1 MYINALGADIP
12 SPHTTD
18 SLAGFLAPPKY
29 QDKFFL
35 ALWIT
40 DFKNYDS
47 PPMTTN
53 LYQQNI
59 YGLLGVSYNATQKE
73 INEAYDRMI
82 KHFDSSPV
90 NSSYAMQPSLEERIA
105 LVQEAYDTLSNDKK
119 RSAYDQSINSQ
130 VTKITPNSAQAAGRQ
145 MKLSLHRNKQS
156 NQKSTR
162 LNVYQDYYGFSEK
175 PFDLTP
181 DPKYLYLSPKHKE
194 VLAHLVYGLQ
204 ENNGF
209 LKIIGEVGTGK
220 TMICRSFLQELRTD
234 FSIAYVFN
242 PAINELELLQTINSE
257 LGLPSEMDSKKKLV
271 DTLNVFLLSE
281 RKKGHRVVVI
291 IDEAQALQV
300 KVLDQLRLLSNLET
314 DTEKLIQIV
323 LIGQPELDQLLKK
336 SELRQLRQRIT
347 ISWELLPL
355 NRDETR
361 GYIQHR
367 VNVAL
372 GKGRVQFARSAVEL
386 IYKYSHGIPRMIN
399 VLADRSLLIAY
410 TMNTKKI
417 TPKIVRTA
425 VKDVGGLTPL
435 PTWMGTLWKSVLP
448 GLLALTILLFG
459 ANYLMLSDF
468 TKANR
473 EEKDINLLIKEN
485 PIIELP
491 QAGTSARKELEPV
504 IHNNKANA
512 QNPSPAIELLK
523 ARRIPSTKPLIISQ
537 QDKLVTYLA
546 SLSLNESRLEATNW
560 ILKKWNID
568 IASYQNKGESLLK
581 AIAEEQKL
589 LAYDLN
595 ANFDKL
601 AIFNYPAIL
610 EIALPNAQG
619 TKYLSLVSIN
629 GEDGIFGSVDRIEM
643 PLKVIDLMWTHKAI
657 ILWKDFESLPERF
670 GTGFEGKQAIWLQ
683 KNLRLLGFFKGR
695 EAPSYGPNT
704 QLSVAKFQRKHHIK
718 DDGQFGT
725 ESKIMLYGLSNIYQT
740 PKLLNP

>member
-1 MYINALGADIP
+1 
-12 SPHTTD
+12 
-18 SLAGFLAPPKY
+18 
-29 QDKFFL
+29 
-35 ALWIT
+35 
-40 DFKNYDS
+40 
-47 PPMTTN
+47 MTTN

-82 KHFDSSPV
+82 KNFDSSSA
-90 NSSYAMQPSLEERIA
+90 NFSYAMQPSLEERIA

-119 RSAYDQSINSQ
+119 RSAYDQSINTQ

-417 TPKIVRTA
+417 TPKIVRPA

-435 PTWMGTLWKSVLP
+435 PTWMGTFWKSVLP
-448 GLLALTILLFG
+448 GLLALSILLFG
-459 ANYLMLSDF
+459 ANYLILPDF
-468 TKANR
+468 TKTNR

-601 AIFNYPAIL
+601 AVFNYPVIL

-629 GEDGIFGSVDRIEM
+629 GEDGIFGSVDQIEM

>member
-1 MYINALGADIP
+1 
-12 SPHTTD
+12 
-18 SLAGFLAPPKY
+18 
-29 QDKFFL
+29 
-35 ALWIT
+35 
-40 DFKNYDS
+40 
-47 PPMTTN
+47 MTTN

-82 KHFDSSPV
+82 KNFDSSSA
-90 NSSYAMQPSLEERIA
+90 NFSYAMQPSLEERIA
-105 LVQEAYDTLSNDKK
+105 LVQKAYDTLSNDKK
-119 RSAYDQSINSQ
+119 RSAYDQSINTQ

-417 TPKIVRTA
+417 TPKIVRPA

-435 PTWMGTLWKSVLP
+435 PTWMGTFWKSVLP
-448 GLLALTILLFG
+448 GLLALSILLFG
-459 ANYLMLSDF
+459 ANYLILPDF
-468 TKANR
+468 TKTNR

-610 EIALPNAQG
+610 EIALPNTQG

-629 GEDGIFGSVDRIEM
+629 GEDGIFGSVDQIEM

-657 ILWKDFESLPERF
+657 ILWKDFESLPKPF

>member
-1 MYINALGADIP
+1 
-12 SPHTTD
+12 
-18 SLAGFLAPPKY
+18 
-29 QDKFFL
+29 
-35 ALWIT
+35 
-40 DFKNYDS
+40 
-47 PPMTTN
+47 MTTN

-90 NSSYAMQPSLEERIA
+90 NFSYAMQPSLEERIA

-119 RSAYDQSINSQ
+119 RSAYDQSINTQ

-271 DTLNVFLLSE
+271 DTLNAFLLSE

-314 DTEKLIQIV
+314 DTEKLIQLV

-485 PIIELP
+485 PIITNDINLLIKENPISESP

-504 IHNNKANA
+504 IHNNKVNA
-512 QNPSPAIELLK
+512 QSPSPAIELLK

-601 AIFNYPAIL
+601 AVFNYPAIL

-657 ILWKDFESLPERF
+657 ILWKDFEGLPERF

>member
-1 MYINALGADIP
+1 
-12 SPHTTD
+12 
-18 SLAGFLAPPKY
+18 
-29 QDKFFL
+29 
-35 ALWIT
+35 
-40 DFKNYDS
+40 
-47 PPMTTN
+47 
-53 LYQQNI
+53 
-59 YGLLGVSYNATQKE
+59 
-73 INEAYDRMI
+73 
-82 KHFDSSPV
+82 
-90 NSSYAMQPSLEERIA
+90 
-105 LVQEAYDTLSNDKK
+105 
-119 RSAYDQSINSQ
+119 
-130 VTKITPNSAQAAGRQ
+130 

-314 DTEKLIQIV
+314 DTEKLIQLV

-347 ISWELLPL
+347 ISWKLLPL

-367 VNVAL
+367 INVAL

-417 TPKIVRTA
+417 TPKIVRTT

-485 PIIELP
+485 PIITNGHISSKTRVPTIELP
-491 QAGTSARKELEPV
+491 RAGTPALKELEPV
-504 IHNNKANA
+504 THNNKANA
-512 QNPSPAIELLK
+512 QNPSSAIELLK

-568 IASYQNKGESLLK
+568 IASYQNKGASLLK

-601 AIFNYPAIL
+601 AVFNYPAIL
-610 EIALPNAQG
+610 EISLPNTQG

-670 GTGFEGKQAIWLQ
+670 GTGFDGKQAIWLQ

-704 QLSVAKFQRKHHIK
+704 QLSVAKFQRKHLIK

>member
-1 MYINALGADIP
+1 
-12 SPHTTD
+12 
-18 SLAGFLAPPKY
+18 
-29 QDKFFL
+29 
-35 ALWIT
+35 
-40 DFKNYDS
+40 
-47 PPMTTN
+47 MTTN

-119 RSAYDQSINSQ
+119 RSAYDQSINTQ
-130 VTKITPNSAQAAGRQ
+130 VAKITPNSAQAAGRQ

-271 DTLNVFLLSE
+271 DTLNAFLLSE

-485 PIIELP
+485 PIITNGHISSKTRVPTIELP
-491 QAGTSARKELEPV
+491 RAGTPALKELEP
-504 IHNNKANA
+504 ITHNNKANA
-512 QNPSPAIELLK
+512 QDPSSAIELLK

-568 IASYQNKGESLLK
+568 IASYQNKGGSLLK

-601 AIFNYPAIL
+601 AVFNYPAIL
-610 EIALPNAQG
+610 EIALPNTQG

-657 ILWKDFESLPERF
+657 ILWKDFEGLPERF

>member
-1 MYINALGADIP
+1 
-12 SPHTTD
+12 
-18 SLAGFLAPPKY
+18 
-29 QDKFFL
+29 
-35 ALWIT
+35 
-40 DFKNYDS
+40 
-47 PPMTTN
+47 MTTN

-82 KHFDSSPV
+82 KNFDSSSA
-90 NSSYAMQPSLEERIA
+90 NFSYAMQPSLEERIA
-105 LVQEAYDTLSNDKK
+105 LVQKAYDTLSNDKK
-119 RSAYDQSINSQ
+119 RSAYDQSINTQ

-417 TPKIVRTA
+417 TPKIVRPA

-435 PTWMGTLWKSVLP
+435 PTWMGTFWKNVLP
-448 GLLALTILLFG
+448 GLLALSILLFG
-459 ANYLMLSDF
+459 ANYLILPDF
-468 TKANR
+468 TKTNR

-512 QNPSPAIELLK
+512 QYPSPAIELLK

-601 AIFNYPAIL
+601 AVFNYPAIL

-629 GEDGIFGSVDRIEM
+629 GKDGIFGSVDRIEM

>member
-1 MYINALGADIP
+1 
-12 SPHTTD
+12 
-18 SLAGFLAPPKY
+18 
-29 QDKFFL
+29 
-35 ALWIT
+35 
-40 DFKNYDS
+40 
-47 PPMTTN
+47 MTTN

-59 YGLLGVSYNATQKE
+59 YEVLGVNYNATQKE
-73 INEAYDRMI
+73 INNAYELMI
-82 KHFDSSPV
+82 KHFDSSV
-90 NSSYAMQPSLEERIA
+90 GNLSHTMQPSLEERIA
-105 LVQEAYDTLSNDKK
+105 LVQEAYDTLSNENK
-119 RSAYDQSINSQ
+119 RSAYDQTISSQ
-130 VTKITPNSAQAAGRQ
+130 VTRIQPNSVQAAVSQ
-145 MKLSLHRNKQS
+145 MKASLQKNKQL
-156 NQKSTR
+156 NQKSKR

-271 DTLNVFLLSE
+271 DTLNDFLLAE

-314 DTEKLIQIV
+314 ETEKLIQIV
-323 LIGQPELDQLLKK
+323 LIGQPELDQLLKTN
-336 SELRQLRQRIT
+336 ELRQLRQRIT

-367 VNVAL
+367 INVAL
-372 GKGRVQFARSAVEL
+372 GKGRVQFARSAIEL

-417 TPKIVRTA
+417 TPKIVRPA
-425 VKDVGGLTPL
+425 VKDIGGLTPL
-435 PTWMGTLWKSVLP
+435 PTWMDTLWKNILP
-448 GLLALTILLFG
+448 GLLALGIVLFG
-459 ANYLMLSDF
+459 ANYFTLPDF
-468 TKANR
+468 SKKNQD
-473 EEKDINLLIKEN
+473 EKNISLLIQEN
-485 PIIELP
+485 PIIPNNKILSESRLPIIELP
-491 QAGTSARKELEPV
+491 QATTSALKGLEP
-504 IHNNKANA
+504 IIPRNEANT
-512 QNPSPAIELLK
+512 QDKPPAIELLS

-537 QDKLVTYLA
+537 EDKLVTYLA

-581 AIAEEQKL
+581 SIDEEQKL

-601 AIFNYPAIL
+601 AVFNYPAIL
-610 EIALPNAQG
+610 EIALPKAQG

-629 GEDGIFGSVDRIEM
+629 GENGIFGSVDRIKM
-643 PLKVIDLMWTHKAI
+643 PLNVIDLMWTHKAI
-657 ILWKDFESLPERF
+657 ILWKDFENLPAIF
-670 GTGFEGKQAIWLQ
+670 GTGFKGKPAIWLQ

-704 QLSVAKFQRKHHIK
+704 QRSVAKFQRKHLIK

-740 PKLLNP
+740 PKLLNQ

>member
-1 MYINALGADIP
+1 
-12 SPHTTD
+12 
-18 SLAGFLAPPKY
+18 
-29 QDKFFL
+29 
-35 ALWIT
+35 
-40 DFKNYDS
+40 
-47 PPMTTN
+47 MTTN

-90 NSSYAMQPSLEERIA
+90 NFSYAMQPSLEERIA

-119 RSAYDQSINSQ
+119 RSAYDQSINTQ
-130 VTKITPNSAQAAGRQ
+130 VTKITPNSVQAAGRQ

-271 DTLNVFLLSE
+271 DTLNAFLLCE

-336 SELRQLRQRIT
+336 NELRQLRQRIT

-417 TPKIVRTA
+417 TPKIVRPA

-435 PTWMGTLWKSVLP
+435 PTWMGTLWKSLLP

-485 PIIELP
+485 PIITNGHISSKTRGPIIELP
-491 QAGTSARKELEPV
+491 QAGTSALKELEPV
-504 IHNNKANA
+504 THNNKANA
-512 QNPSPAIELLK
+512 QDPSSAIELLK

-601 AIFNYPAIL
+601 AVFNYPAIL
-610 EIALPNAQG
+610 EIALPNTQG

>member
-1 MYINALGADIP
+1 
-12 SPHTTD
+12 
-18 SLAGFLAPPKY
+18 
-29 QDKFFL
+29 
-35 ALWIT
+35 
-40 DFKNYDS
+40 
-47 PPMTTN
+47 
-53 LYQQNI
+53 
-59 YGLLGVSYNATQKE
+59 
-73 INEAYDRMI
+73 
-82 KHFDSSPV
+82 
-90 NSSYAMQPSLEERIA
+90 
-105 LVQEAYDTLSNDKK
+105 
-119 RSAYDQSINSQ
+119 
-130 VTKITPNSAQAAGRQ
+130 
-145 MKLSLHRNKQS
+145 
-156 NQKSTR
+156 
-162 LNVYQDYYGFSEK
+162 
-175 PFDLTP
+175 
-181 DPKYLYLSPKHKE
+181 
-194 VLAHLVYGLQ
+194 
-204 ENNGF
+204 
-209 LKIIGEVGTGK
+209 
-220 TMICRSFLQELRTD
+220 
-234 FSIAYVFN
+234 
-242 PAINELELLQTINSE
+242 
-257 LGLPSEMDSKKKLV
+257 
-271 DTLNVFLLSE
+271 
-281 RKKGHRVVVI
+281 
-291 IDEAQALQV
+291 
-300 KVLDQLRLLSNLET
+300 
-314 DTEKLIQIV
+314 
-323 LIGQPELDQLLKK
+323 
-336 SELRQLRQRIT
+336 
-347 ISWELLPL
+347 
-355 NRDETR
+355 
-361 GYIQHR
+361 
-367 VNVAL
+367 
-372 GKGRVQFARSAVEL
+372 
-386 IYKYSHGIPRMIN
+386 MIN

-435 PTWMGTLWKSVLP
+435 PTWMGTLWKSLLP

-485 PIIELP
+485 PIITNGHISSKTRVPTIELP
-491 QAGTSARKELEPV
+491 RAGTPALKELEPV
-504 IHNNKANA
+504 THNNKANA
-512 QNPSPAIELLK
+512 QNPSSAIELLK

-601 AIFNYPAIL
+601 AVFNYPAIL
-610 EIALPNAQG
+610 EIALPNTQG

-670 GTGFEGKQAIWLQ
+670 GTGFDGKQAIWLQ

>member
-1 MYINALGADIP
+1 
-12 SPHTTD
+12 
-18 SLAGFLAPPKY
+18 
-29 QDKFFL
+29 
-35 ALWIT
+35 
-40 DFKNYDS
+40 
-47 PPMTTN
+47 MTTN

-119 RSAYDQSINSQ
+119 RSAYDQSINTQ
-130 VTKITPNSAQAAGRQ
+130 VAKITPNSAQAAGRQ

-220 TMICRSFLQELRTD
+220 TIICRSFLQELRTD

-367 VNVAL
+367 INVAL

-417 TPKIVRTA
+417 TPKIVHTA

-485 PIIELP
+485 PIITNGHISSKTRVPTIELP
-491 QAGTSARKELEPV
+491 RAGTPALKELEP
-504 IHNNKANA
+504 ITHNNKANA
-512 QNPSPAIELLK
+512 QDPSSAIELLK

-601 AIFNYPAIL
+601 AVFNYPAIL

-629 GEDGIFGSVDRIEM
+629 GENGIFGSVDRIEM

-670 GTGFEGKQAIWLQ
+670 GTGFDGKQAIWLQ

>member
-1 MYINALGADIP
+1 
-12 SPHTTD
+12 
-18 SLAGFLAPPKY
+18 
-29 QDKFFL
+29 
-35 ALWIT
+35 
-40 DFKNYDS
+40 
-47 PPMTTN
+47 MTTN

-90 NSSYAMQPSLEERIA
+90 NFSYAMQPSLEERIA

-119 RSAYDQSINSQ
+119 RSAYDQSINTQ

-417 TPKIVRTA
+417 TPKIVRPA

-435 PTWMGTLWKSVLP
+435 PTWMGTFWKSVLP
-448 GLLALTILLFG
+448 GLLALSILLFG
-459 ANYLMLSDF
+459 ANYLILPDF
-468 TKANR
+468 TKTNR

-512 QNPSPAIELLK
+512 QYPSPAIELLK

-610 EIALPNAQG
+610 EIALPNTQG

-629 GEDGIFGSVDRIEM
+629 GEDGIFGSVDQIEM

-657 ILWKDFESLPERF
+657 ILWKDFESLPKPF

-725 ESKIMLYGLSNIYQT
+725 ESKIMLYSLSNIYQT

>member
-1 MYINALGADIP
+1 
-12 SPHTTD
+12 
-18 SLAGFLAPPKY
+18 
-29 QDKFFL
+29 
-35 ALWIT
+35 
-40 DFKNYDS
+40 
-47 PPMTTN
+47 MTTN

-119 RSAYDQSINSQ
+119 RSAYDQSINTQ
-130 VTKITPNSAQAAGRQ
+130 LTQITPNSAQAAGRQ

-355 NRDETR
+355 NREETR

-367 VNVAL
+367 INVAL

-417 TPKIVRTA
+417 TPKIVRTT

-485 PIIELP
+485 PIITDSHISSKTRVPTIELP
-491 QAGTSARKELEPV
+491 QAGTSALKELEPLT
-504 IHNNKANA
+504 HNNKANA
-512 QNPSPAIELLK
+512 QDPSSAIELLK

-568 IASYQNKGESLLK
+568 IASYQNKDESLLK
-581 AIAEEQKL
+581 AIADEQKL

-601 AIFNYPAIL
+601 AVFNYPAIL

-643 PLKVIDLMWTHKAI
+643 PLKAIDLMWTHKAI
-657 ILWKDFESLPERF
+657 ILWKNFENLPEHF

-695 EAPSYGPNT
+695 EAPSYGPST
-704 QLSVAKFQRKHHIK
+704 QLSVAKFQRRHHIK

>member
-1 MYINALGADIP
+1 
-12 SPHTTD
+12 
-18 SLAGFLAPPKY
+18 
-29 QDKFFL
+29 
-35 ALWIT
+35 
-40 DFKNYDS
+40 
-47 PPMTTN
+47 
-53 LYQQNI
+53 
-59 YGLLGVSYNATQKE
+59 
-73 INEAYDRMI
+73 
-82 KHFDSSPV
+82 
-90 NSSYAMQPSLEERIA
+90 MQPSLEERIA

-119 RSAYDQSINSQ
+119 RSAYDQSINTQ
-130 VTKITPNSAQAAGRQ
+130 VTKITPNSVQAAGRQ

-271 DTLNVFLLSE
+271 DTLNAFLLSE

-473 EEKDINLLIKEN
+473 EEKDINLLIKGN
-485 PIIELP
+485 PIITNGHISSKTRVPTIELP
-491 QAGTSARKELEPV
+491 RAGTPALKKLEP
-504 IHNNKANA
+504 ITRNNKANA
-512 QNPSPAIELLK
+512 QEPSSAIELLK

-560 ILKKWNID
+560 ILEKWNID
-568 IASYQNKGESLLK
+568 IASYQNKGASLLK

-601 AIFNYPAIL
+601 AVFNYPAIL
-610 EIALPNAQG
+610 EISLPNTQG

-643 PLKVIDLMWTHKAI
+643 PLKAIDLMWTHKAI
-657 ILWKDFESLPERF
+657 ILWKDFEGLPERF

>member
-1 MYINALGADIP
+1 
-12 SPHTTD
+12 
-18 SLAGFLAPPKY
+18 
-29 QDKFFL
+29 
-35 ALWIT
+35 
-40 DFKNYDS
+40 
-47 PPMTTN
+47 MTTN

-73 INEAYDRMI
+73 INEAYDRII

-90 NSSYAMQPSLEERIA
+90 NFSYAMQPSLEERIA

-119 RSAYDQSINSQ
+119 RSAYDQSINTQ
-130 VTKITPNSAQAAGRQ
+130 VIKITPNSAQAAGRQ

-162 LNVYQDYYGFSEK
+162 LNVYQDYYGFLEK

-220 TMICRSFLQELRTD
+220 TMICRSFLQELRAD

-271 DTLNVFLLSE
+271 DTLNAFLLRE

-300 KVLDQLRLLSNLET
+300 QVLDQLRLLSNLET

-417 TPKIVRTA
+417 TPKIVRPA

-435 PTWMGTLWKSVLP
+435 PTWMGTFWKSVLP
-448 GLLALTILLFG
+448 GLLALSILLFG
-459 ANYLMLSDF
+459 ANYLILPDF
-468 TKANR
+468 TKTNR

-491 QAGTSARKELEPV
+491 RAGTSARKELEPV

-512 QNPSPAIELLK
+512 QNTSPAIELLK

-610 EIALPNAQG
+610 EIALPNTQG

-629 GEDGIFGSVDRIEM
+629 GEDGIFGSVDQIEM
-643 PLKVIDLMWTHKAI
+643 ALKVIDLMWTHKAI
-657 ILWKDFESLPERF
+657 ILWKDFESLPKPF

>member
-1 MYINALGADIP
+1 
-12 SPHTTD
+12 
-18 SLAGFLAPPKY
+18 
-29 QDKFFL
+29 
-35 ALWIT
+35 
-40 DFKNYDS
+40 
-47 PPMTTN
+47 MTTN

-119 RSAYDQSINSQ
+119 RSAYDQSINTQ
-130 VTKITPNSAQAAGRQ
+130 VTKITPNSVQAAGRQ

-271 DTLNVFLLSE
+271 DTLNAFLLSE

-485 PIIELP
+485 PIITNGHISSKTRVPTIELP
-491 QAGTSARKELEPV
+491 RAGTPALKELEP
-504 IHNNKANA
+504 ITHNNKANA
-512 QNPSPAIELLK
+512 QDPSSAIELLK

-568 IASYQNKGESLLK
+568 IASYQNKGASLLK

-601 AIFNYPAIL
+601 AVFNYPAIL
-610 EIALPNAQG
+610 EISLPNTQG

-670 GTGFEGKQAIWLQ
+670 GTGFDGKQAIWLQ

>member
-1 MYINALGADIP
+1 
-12 SPHTTD
+12 
-18 SLAGFLAPPKY
+18 
-29 QDKFFL
+29 L

-119 RSAYDQSINSQ
+119 RSAYDQSINTQ
-130 VTKITPNSAQAAGRQ
+130 VTKITPNSVQAAGRQ

-314 DTEKLIQIV
+314 DTEKLIQLV

-367 VNVAL
+367 INVAL

-417 TPKIVRTA
+417 TPKIVRTT

-459 ANYLMLSDF
+459 ANYLKLADF

-485 PIIELP
+485 PIITNGHISSKTRGPIIELP
-491 QAGTSARKELEPV
+491 QAGTSALKELEPV
-504 IHNNKANA
+504 THNNKANA
-512 QNPSPAIELLK
+512 QAPSSATELLK

-601 AIFNYPAIL
+601 AVFNYPAIL

-629 GEDGIFGSVDRIEM
+629 GKDGIFGSVDRIEM

-657 ILWKDFESLPERF
+657 ILWKDFEGLPERF

>member
-1 MYINALGADIP
+1 
-12 SPHTTD
+12 
-18 SLAGFLAPPKY
+18 
-29 QDKFFL
+29 
-35 ALWIT
+35 
-40 DFKNYDS
+40 
-47 PPMTTN
+47 MTTN

-119 RSAYDQSINSQ
+119 RSAYDQSINTQ

-271 DTLNVFLLSE
+271 DTLNAFLLSE

-417 TPKIVRTA
+417 TPKIVRPA

-485 PIIELP
+485 PIITNGHISSKTRVPTIELP
-491 QAGTSARKELEPV
+491 QAGTSALKELEPV
-504 IHNNKANA
+504 THNNKANA
-512 QNPSPAIELLK
+512 QDPSSAIELLK

-601 AIFNYPAIL
+601 AVFNYPAIL

>member
-1 MYINALGADIP
+1 
-12 SPHTTD
+12 
-18 SLAGFLAPPKY
+18 
-29 QDKFFL
+29 
-35 ALWIT
+35 
-40 DFKNYDS
+40 
-47 PPMTTN
+47 MTTN

-119 RSAYDQSINSQ
+119 RSAYDQSINTQ

-314 DTEKLIQIV
+314 DTEKLIQLV

-485 PIIELP
+485 PIITNGHISSKTRGPTIELP
-491 QAGTSARKELEPV
+491 RAGTPALKEPES
-504 IHNNKANA
+504 ITHNNKANA
-512 QNPSPAIELLK
+512 QDPSSAIELLK

-601 AIFNYPAIL
+601 AVFNYPAIL
-610 EIALPNAQG
+610 EISLPNTQG

>member
-1 MYINALGADIP
+1 
-12 SPHTTD
+12 
-18 SLAGFLAPPKY
+18 
-29 QDKFFL
+29 
-35 ALWIT
+35 
-40 DFKNYDS
+40 
-47 PPMTTN
+47 MTTN

-82 KHFDSSPV
+82 KHFDSSAV
-90 NSSYAMQPSLEERIA
+90 NFSYEMQPSLEERIA

-119 RSAYDQSINSQ
+119 RSAYDQSINTQ
-130 VTKITPNSAQAAGRQ
+130 ATKITPNSVQAAGHQ
-145 MKLSLHRNKQS
+145 MKLSLDRNKQH

-220 TMICRSFLQELRTD
+220 TMICRSFLRELRTD

-257 LGLPSEMDSKKKLV
+257 LGLPYEMDSKKKLV

-336 SELRQLRQRIT
+336 SGLRQLRQRIT

-367 VNVAL
+367 INVAL

-417 TPKIVRTA
+417 TPKIVRPA

-435 PTWMGTLWKSVLP
+435 PTWIGTFGKSVLP
-448 GLLALTILLFG
+448 WLLALSILLFG
-459 ANYLMLSDF
+459 ANYLMLPDF

-485 PIIELP
+485 PIITNGHISPKTRGPIIELP
-491 QAGTSARKELEPV
+491 QAETSALKELEPGT
-504 IHNNKANA
+504 HNSKANV
-512 QNPSPAIELLK
+512 QNASSAIELLK

-560 ILKKWNID
+560 ILKKWNIE
-568 IASYQNKGESLLK
+568 IASYQNKGGSLLK

-601 AIFNYPAIL
+601 AVFNYPAIL
-610 EIALPNAQG
+610 EITLPNTQG

-725 ESKIMLYGLSNIYQT
+725 ESKIMLYGLSSIYQT
-740 PKLLNP
+740 PRLLNP

>member
-1 MYINALGADIP
+1 
-12 SPHTTD
+12 
-18 SLAGFLAPPKY
+18 
-29 QDKFFL
+29 L

-90 NSSYAMQPSLEERIA
+90 NFSYAMQPSLEERIA

-119 RSAYDQSINSQ
+119 RSAYDQSINTQ

-271 DTLNVFLLSE
+271 DTLNAFLFSE

-417 TPKIVRTA
+417 TPKIVRPA

-435 PTWMGTLWKSVLP
+435 PTRMGTLWKSVLP
-448 GLLALTILLFG
+448 GLLALSILLFG
-459 ANYLMLSDF
+459 ANYLILPDF
-468 TKANR
+468 TKTNR

-491 QAGTSARKELEPV
+491 QAGTSALKELEPV
-504 IHNNKANA
+504 THNNKANA
-512 QNPSPAIELLK
+512 QNPSSAIELLK

-601 AIFNYPAIL
+601 AVFNYPAIL

-629 GEDGIFGSVDRIEM
+629 GKDGIFGSVDRIEM
-643 PLKVIDLMWTHKAI
+643 PLKAIDLMWTHKAI

-670 GTGFEGKQAIWLQ
+670 GTGFEGRQAIWLQ

>member
-1 MYINALGADIP
+1 
-12 SPHTTD
+12 
-18 SLAGFLAPPKY
+18 
-29 QDKFFL
+29 
-35 ALWIT
+35 
-40 DFKNYDS
+40 
-47 PPMTTN
+47 MTTN

-90 NSSYAMQPSLEERIA
+90 NFSYAMQPSLEERIA

-119 RSAYDQSINSQ
+119 RSAYDQSINTQ
-130 VTKITPNSAQAAGRQ
+130 VTKITPNSVQAAGRQ

-271 DTLNVFLLSE
+271 DTLNAFLLSE

-367 VNVAL
+367 INVAL

-417 TPKIVRTA
+417 TPKIVRPA

-435 PTWMGTLWKSVLP
+435 PTWMGTLWKSLLP

-485 PIIELP
+485 PIITNGHISSKTRVPTIELP
-491 QAGTSARKELEPV
+491 RAGTPALKELEP
-504 IHNNKANA
+504 ITHNNKANA
-512 QNPSPAIELLK
+512 QDPSSAIELLK

-568 IASYQNKGESLLK
+568 IASYQNKGASLLK

-601 AIFNYPAIL
+601 AVFNYPAIL

-629 GEDGIFGSVDRIEM
+629 GKDGIFGSVDRIEM
-643 PLKVIDLMWTHKAI
+643 PLKAIDLMWTHKAI

>member
-1 MYINALGADIP
+1 
-12 SPHTTD
+12 
-18 SLAGFLAPPKY
+18 
-29 QDKFFL
+29 
-35 ALWIT
+35 
-40 DFKNYDS
+40 
-47 PPMTTN
+47 MTTN

-59 YGLLGVSYNATQKE
+59 YGLLGVSFNATQKE

-82 KHFDSSPV
+82 KNFDSSSA
-90 NSSYAMQPSLEERIA
+90 NFSYAMQPSLEERIA
-105 LVQEAYDTLSNDKK
+105 LVQKAYDTLSNDKK
-119 RSAYDQSINSQ
+119 RSAYDQSINTQ

-417 TPKIVRTA
+417 TPKIVRPA

-435 PTWMGTLWKSVLP
+435 PTWMGTFWKSVLP
-448 GLLALTILLFG
+448 GLLALSILLFG
-459 ANYLMLSDF
+459 ANYLILPDF
-468 TKANR
+468 TKTNR

-491 QAGTSARKELEPV
+491 RAGTSARKELEPV

-610 EIALPNAQG
+610 EIALPNTQG

-629 GEDGIFGSVDRIEM
+629 GEDGIFGSVDQIEM

-657 ILWKDFESLPERF
+657 ILWKDFESLPKPF

>member
-1 MYINALGADIP
+1 
-12 SPHTTD
+12 
-18 SLAGFLAPPKY
+18 
-29 QDKFFL
+29 
-35 ALWIT
+35 
-40 DFKNYDS
+40 
-47 PPMTTN
+47 
-53 LYQQNI
+53 
-59 YGLLGVSYNATQKE
+59 
-73 INEAYDRMI
+73 
-82 KHFDSSPV
+82 
-90 NSSYAMQPSLEERIA
+90 
-105 LVQEAYDTLSNDKK
+105 
-119 RSAYDQSINSQ
+119 
-130 VTKITPNSAQAAGRQ
+130 
-145 MKLSLHRNKQS
+145 
-156 NQKSTR
+156 
-162 LNVYQDYYGFSEK
+162 
-175 PFDLTP
+175 
-181 DPKYLYLSPKHKE
+181 
-194 VLAHLVYGLQ
+194 
-204 ENNGF
+204 
-209 LKIIGEVGTGK
+209 
-220 TMICRSFLQELRTD
+220 
-234 FSIAYVFN
+234 
-242 PAINELELLQTINSE
+242 
-257 LGLPSEMDSKKKLV
+257 
-271 DTLNVFLLSE
+271 
-281 RKKGHRVVVI
+281 
-291 IDEAQALQV
+291 
-300 KVLDQLRLLSNLET
+300 
-314 DTEKLIQIV
+314 
-323 LIGQPELDQLLKK
+323 
-336 SELRQLRQRIT
+336 
-347 ISWELLPL
+347 
-355 NRDETR
+355 
-361 GYIQHR
+361 
-367 VNVAL
+367 
-372 GKGRVQFARSAVEL
+372 
-386 IYKYSHGIPRMIN
+386 
-399 VLADRSLLIAY
+399 
-410 TMNTKKI
+410 MNTKKI
-417 TPKIVRTA
+417 TPKIVRTT

-485 PIIELP
+485 PTIELP
-491 QAGTSARKELEPV
+491 GAGTPALKELEP
-504 IHNNKANA
+504 ITHNNKANA
-512 QNPSPAIELLK
+512 QDPSSAIELLK

-568 IASYQNKGESLLK
+568 IASYQNKGASLLK

-601 AIFNYPAIL
+601 AVFNYPAIL

-629 GEDGIFGSVDRIEM
+629 GKDGIFGSVDRIEM

>member
-1 MYINALGADIP
+1 
-12 SPHTTD
+12 
-18 SLAGFLAPPKY
+18 
-29 QDKFFL
+29 
-35 ALWIT
+35 
-40 DFKNYDS
+40 
-47 PPMTTN
+47 
-53 LYQQNI
+53 
-59 YGLLGVSYNATQKE
+59 
-73 INEAYDRMI
+73 
-82 KHFDSSPV
+82 
-90 NSSYAMQPSLEERIA
+90 
-105 LVQEAYDTLSNDKK
+105 
-119 RSAYDQSINSQ
+119 
-130 VTKITPNSAQAAGRQ
+130 
-145 MKLSLHRNKQS
+145 
-156 NQKSTR
+156 
-162 LNVYQDYYGFSEK
+162 
-175 PFDLTP
+175 
-181 DPKYLYLSPKHKE
+181 
-194 VLAHLVYGLQ
+194 
-204 ENNGF
+204 
-209 LKIIGEVGTGK
+209 
-220 TMICRSFLQELRTD
+220 MICRSFLQELRTD

-417 TPKIVRTA
+417 TPKIVRPA

-435 PTWMGTLWKSVLP
+435 PTWMGTFWKSVLP
-448 GLLALTILLFG
+448 GLLALSILLFG
-459 ANYLMLSDF
+459 ANYLILPDF
-468 TKANR
+468 TKTNR

-610 EIALPNAQG
+610 EIALPNTQG

-629 GEDGIFGSVDRIEM
+629 GEDGIFGSVDQIEM

-657 ILWKDFESLPERF
+657 ILWKDFESLPKPF

>member
-1 MYINALGADIP
+1 
-12 SPHTTD
+12 
-18 SLAGFLAPPKY
+18 
-29 QDKFFL
+29 
-35 ALWIT
+35 
-40 DFKNYDS
+40 
-47 PPMTTN
+47 MTTN

-82 KHFDSSPV
+82 KNFDSSSA
-90 NSSYAMQPSLEERIA
+90 NFSYAMQPSLEERIA
-105 LVQEAYDTLSNDKK
+105 LVQKAYDTLSNDKK
-119 RSAYDQSINSQ
+119 RSAYDQSINTQ

-417 TPKIVRTA
+417 TPKIVRPA

-448 GLLALTILLFG
+448 GLLALSILLFG
-459 ANYLMLSDF
+459 ANYLILPDF
-468 TKANR
+468 TKTNR

-581 AIAEEQKL
+581 AIADEQKL

-601 AIFNYPAIL
+601 AVFNYPAIL

-629 GEDGIFGSVDRIEM
+629 GEDGIFGSVDQIEM

-657 ILWKDFESLPERF
+657 ILWKDFESLPKPF

-725 ESKIMLYGLSNIYQT
+725 ESKIMLYSLSNIYQT

>member
-1 MYINALGADIP
+1 
-12 SPHTTD
+12 
-18 SLAGFLAPPKY
+18 
-29 QDKFFL
+29 
-35 ALWIT
+35 
-40 DFKNYDS
+40 
-47 PPMTTN
+47 
-53 LYQQNI
+53 
-59 YGLLGVSYNATQKE
+59 
-73 INEAYDRMI
+73 
-82 KHFDSSPV
+82 
-90 NSSYAMQPSLEERIA
+90 MQPSLEERIA

-119 RSAYDQSINSQ
+119 RSAYDQSINTQ
-130 VTKITPNSAQAAGRQ
+130 VTRIIPNSAQAAGHQ
-145 MKLSLHRNKQS
+145 IKLSLHRNKQS

-271 DTLNVFLLSE
+271 DTLNAFLLCE
-281 RKKGHRVVVI
+281 RQKGHRVVVI

-367 VNVAL
+367 INVAL

-417 TPKIVRTA
+417 TPKIVRPA

-435 PTWMGTLWKSVLP
+435 PTWMSTLWKSVLP
-448 GLLALTILLFG
+448 GLLALSILLFG
-459 ANYLMLSDF
+459 SNYLILPDF

-485 PIIELP
+485 PTITNGHISSKTRVPTIELP
-491 QAGTSARKELEPV
+491 QAGTSALKELEPV
-504 IHNNKANA
+504 THDNKANA
-512 QNPSPAIELLK
+512 QNPSSAIGLLK

-537 QDKLVTYLA
+537 QNKLVTYLA
-546 SLSLNESRLEATNW
+546 SLSLNESRLEAANW

-581 AIAEEQKL
+581 AIADEQKL

-601 AIFNYPAIL
+601 AVFNYPAIL

-629 GEDGIFGSVDRIEM
+629 GKDGIFGSVDRIEM
-643 PLKVIDLMWTHKAI
+643 PLKAIDLMWTHKAI
-657 ILWKDFESLPERF
+657 ILWKDFEGLPERF
-670 GTGFEGKQAIWLQ
+670 GTGFKGKQAIWLQ

-740 PKLLNP
+740 PKLRNP

>member
-1 MYINALGADIP
+1 
-12 SPHTTD
+12 
-18 SLAGFLAPPKY
+18 
-29 QDKFFL
+29 
-35 ALWIT
+35 
-40 DFKNYDS
+40 
-47 PPMTTN
+47 MTTN

-82 KHFDSSPV
+82 KHFDSSSV
-90 NSSYAMQPSLEERIA
+90 NFSYAMQPSLEERIA

-119 RSAYDQSINSQ
+119 RSAYDQSINTQ

-448 GLLALTILLFG
+448 VLLALTILLFG
-459 ANYLMLSDF
+459 VNYLMLSDF

-485 PIIELP
+485 PIITNGHISSKTRVPTIELP
-491 QAGTSARKELEPV
+491 RAGTPALKELEP
-504 IHNNKANA
+504 ITHNNKANA
-512 QNPSPAIELLK
+512 QDPSSAIELLK

-601 AIFNYPAIL
+601 AVFNYPAIL

-643 PLKVIDLMWTHKAI
+643 PLKVIDLIWTHKAI

-670 GTGFEGKQAIWLQ
+670 GTGFDGKQAIWLQ

>member
-1 MYINALGADIP
+1 
-12 SPHTTD
+12 
-18 SLAGFLAPPKY
+18 
-29 QDKFFL
+29 
-35 ALWIT
+35 
-40 DFKNYDS
+40 
-47 PPMTTN
+47 MTTN

-82 KHFDSSPV
+82 KHFDSSSA
-90 NSSYAMQPSLEERIA
+90 NFSYAMQPSLEERIA
-105 LVQEAYDTLSNDKK
+105 LVQKAYDTLSNDKK
-119 RSAYDQSINSQ
+119 RSAYDQSINTQ

-417 TPKIVRTA
+417 TPKIVRPA

-435 PTWMGTLWKSVLP
+435 PTWMGTFWKSVLP
-448 GLLALTILLFG
+448 GLLALSILLFG
-459 ANYLMLSDF
+459 ANYLILPDF
-468 TKANR
+468 TKTNR

-512 QNPSPAIELLK
+512 QYPSPAIELLK

-610 EIALPNAQG
+610 EIALPNTQG

-643 PLKVIDLMWTHKAI
+643 PLKAIDLMWTHKAI

-725 ESKIMLYGLSNIYQT
+725 ESKIMLYSLSNIYQT

>member
-1 MYINALGADIP
+1 
-12 SPHTTD
+12 
-18 SLAGFLAPPKY
+18 
-29 QDKFFL
+29 
-35 ALWIT
+35 
-40 DFKNYDS
+40 
-47 PPMTTN
+47 MTTN

-119 RSAYDQSINSQ
+119 RSAYDQSINTQ
-130 VTKITPNSAQAAGRQ
+130 VAKITPNSAQAAGRQ

-156 NQKSTR
+156 HPKSTR

-314 DTEKLIQIV
+314 DTEKLIQLV

-435 PTWMGTLWKSVLP
+435 PTWMGTLWKSLLP

-485 PIIELP
+485 PIITNGHISSKTRVPTIELP
-491 QAGTSARKELEPV
+491 RAGTPALKELEP
-504 IHNNKANA
+504 ITHNNKANA
-512 QNPSPAIELLK
+512 QDPSSAIELLK

-601 AIFNYPAIL
+601 AVFNYPAIL
-610 EIALPNAQG
+610 EISLPNTQG